1 MVFLIFDVSRKGIT
15 RIQAQVRYGS
25 RDITAVRQIA
35 REPMFVIAVAAGEL
49 YDR

>member
-1 MVFLIFDVSRKGIT
+1 MVFLIFDVSRKEIT

-25 RDITAVRQIA
+25 RDMTAVRQIA
-35 REPMFVIAVAAGEL
+35 RESMFVIAVAAGEL

>member
-25 RDITAVRQIA
+25 RDMTAVRQIA
-35 REPMFVIAVAAGEL
+35 RESMFVIAVPAGEL
-49 YDR
+49 YDQ